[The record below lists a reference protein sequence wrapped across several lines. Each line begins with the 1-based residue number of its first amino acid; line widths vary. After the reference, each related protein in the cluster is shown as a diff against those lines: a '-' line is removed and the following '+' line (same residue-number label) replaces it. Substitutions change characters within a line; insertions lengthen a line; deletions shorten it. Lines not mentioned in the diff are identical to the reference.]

1 MKFNSIAILLLG
13 AMAVAQQNP
22 PAAANACANS
32 EQKQFDFWVGN
43 WDVTWPGTK
52 QGEVGRGTNS
62 IRRILDGCV
71 VEENF
76 SGGDSMPL
84 RGMSV
89 STFDTRSG
97 KWKQTWVDNEG
108 GYLDFTGEMQN
119 GQMILSRSFTKPD
132 GTEVHQRMVWKDISA
147 DQLNWSWESSTDGG
161 RTWEVVWPIHYQRS
175 H

>member
-1 MKFNSIAILLLG
+1 
-13 AMAVAQQNP
+13 
-22 PAAANACANS
+22 
-32 EQKQFDFWVGN
+32 
-43 WDVTWPGTK
+43 
-52 QGEVGRGTNS
+52 
-62 IRRILDGCV
+62 
-71 VEENF
+71 
-76 SGGDSMPL
+76 
-84 RGMSV
+84 MSV

-108 GYLDFTGEMQN
+108 AYLDFTGGMQN